1 MSITLFGISF
11 RGIGVSR
18 ECSDSCPEKKNK
30 YGMAQ
35 HAKEM
40 KAIREVAH
48 WSPNLWYIWI
58 VKRAHAPQMD
68 LTNVLAA
75 NAEAA

>member
-40 KAIREVAH
+40 KAIRRWPTGRLICGTFDSEEGH
-48 WSPNLWYIWI
+48 TRTPNGSD
-58 VKRAHAPQMD
+58 KCFGS
-68 LTNVLAA
+68 
-75 NAEAA
+75 